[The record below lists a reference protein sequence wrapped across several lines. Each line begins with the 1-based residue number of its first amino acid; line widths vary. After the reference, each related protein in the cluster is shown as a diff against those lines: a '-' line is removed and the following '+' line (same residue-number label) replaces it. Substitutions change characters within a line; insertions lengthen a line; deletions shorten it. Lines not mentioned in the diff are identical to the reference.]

1 MCGII
6 GFSGTKNFNKKK
18 IKLLIAWNSLERGE
32 DATGLYTPKNG
43 LHKKLERGSEFILHE
58 DNDFA
63 EDKLFIGHVR
73 AKTVGTNIVENA
85 HPFQRDN
92 YVLAHNGTLKNHYA
106 LLRKYQ
112 LVYADY
118 NVDSD
123 ILCGSIAKSKSFY
136 PIKEIDG
143 PAALLMHD
151 TNSPEI
157 LYVFKNADRPLFRG
171 TDDQGNM
178 YISSID
184 EPLYYLE
191 LHNIRPFKDNILY
204 TIKNGAIIKT
214 TPYKNEP
221 VATVVTTTS
230 SHTSRTN
237 ISTYEVDYYNDL
249 WIRAR
254 ITALTHAADSR
265 LLSVIKDKYYL
276 AVKSTPTGIEVITED
291 GIQGIIPRQWLEHT
305 DVISNDSYVVCLDDT
320 VLGRTGAIKDV
331 VVATKGEMFKVYN
344 VFWDKDLG
352 LHSLKTK
359 KYIGTYVD
367 KKSFRKLTTE
377 EFTKLLV
384 ELYPSASLNPT
395 TTDTTPEITAP
406 FDTTPTP
413 PKVGSNAL
421 FPFLKQPVPNP
432 KNISCNVQNKKVD
445 EEMQQEHF
453 VTNFL
458 YTLDD
463 ALETINGLAITS
475 GADYDLQLKIEEL
488 MDFVTKNSEVFLD
501 KTIAD

>member
-1 MCGII
+1 MCGIVSY
-6 GFSGTKNFNKKK
+6 SGPKNFNKKK
-18 IKLLIAWNSLERGE
+18 IKLLLAWNSLERGE

-92 YVLAHNGTLKNHYA
+92 YILAHNGTLKNHYA
-106 LLRKYQ
+106 LLRKYE

-143 PAALLMHD
+143 PAALVMHD
-151 TNSPEI
+151 TNNPEI

-171 TDDQGNM
+171 TDEQGNM

-191 LHNIRPFKDNILY
+191 LHNIRQFKDNILY

-221 VATVVTTTS
+221 VVSVVTTPTA
-230 SHTSRTN
+230 TSRSN
-237 ISTYEVDYYNDL
+237 ISTYEIDYYNDL

-254 ITALTHAADSR
+254 ITATTHNADSK
-265 LLSVIKDKYYL
+265 LLNVIKDKYYL
-276 AVKSTPTGIEVITED
+276 AVKSAPTGIEVVTEN
-291 GIQGIIPRQWLEHT
+291 GIQGFVPKQWLDHT
-305 DVISNDSYVVCLDDT
+305 DVITNESYVICLDDQ
-320 VLGRTGAIKDV
+320 VLSRSTATRDQIVANKGDV
-331 VVATKGEMFKVYN
+331 FKVYN

-352 LHSLKTK
+352 LNSLKTK
-359 KYIGTYVD
+359 QYIGSYVD
-367 KKSFRKLTTE
+367 KKSFRKLNTE

-395 TTDTTPEITAP
+395 TITVPVTTIP
-406 FDTTPTP
+406 FDMTP
-413 PKVGSNAL
+413 PKVGNNAI
-421 FPFLKQPVPNP
+421 FPFLKQPASNP
-432 KNISCNVQNKKVD
+432 KNISCNVQNRNLD

-463 ALETINGLAITS
+463 ALETINGLAVVS

-488 MDFVTKNSEVFLD
+488 MDFVTKNSEIFLD
-501 KTIAD
+501 KTITD